1 MAQVINI
8 EKHKDNTKISSIA
21 KHNLRCYIPKNV
33 DPKRQNDNV
42 YFVGRQGQNDI
53 LPTLKEKLKDVK
65 HRSDAN
71 KVINLVFSASKEEFE
86 AMGPEKAKKWA
97 NEMHN
102 YCVKKFGKENVLYS
116 VLHRDET
123 TDHLHFA
130 FTPLRDGKLQSNY
143 WFDGPAKLQ
152 KFRKE
157 IYEINKKY
165 GIGKDKPAPKTEEK
179 KAERKDIDDFY
190 KKVKKCEKVDNKI
203 QKEIEAVQGLGSFA
217 VAFNPK
223 AKIEAL
229 TPTIKNIVDYAN
241 TASTRIKRLKE
252 ALISNKEKL
261 KEKDEEIK
269 KKDDEL
275 NRFAEIE
282 NIKKLTY
289 AELSSLNNYVNK
301 TYGEAIEERE
311 NKAKQALKP
320 QSPVLS
326 ASPESKKTID
336 KKIKPR

>member
-21 KHNLRCYIPKNV
+21 KHNLRCYTPKNV
-33 DPKRQNDNV
+33 DPARQADNI
-42 YFVGRQGQNDI
+42 YFVGQKGQNDI
-53 LPTLKEKLKDVK
+53 LSTLKEKLKDVK

-71 KVINLVFSASKEEFE
+71 KVVNLVFSASSEEFQ

-97 NEMHN
+97 TEMHN
-102 YCVKKFGKENVLYS
+102 YCSKKFGKDNVLYS
-116 VLHRDET
+116 VLHRDEQ

-143 WFDGPAKLQ
+143 WFDGPAKLS

-165 GIGKDKPAPKTEEK
+165 GIGKDKPTTQNDDK
-179 KAERKDIDDFY
+179 KADRKEIDDFY
-190 KKVKKCEKVDNKI
+190 KRVKRCEKIDNSI
-203 QKEIEAVQGLGSFA
+203 NKEIEAVQGLGSFSMTL
-217 VAFNPK
+217 NPK

-229 TPTIKNIVDYAN
+229 TPTIKKIADYAN
-241 TASTRIKRLKE
+241 TASTRIEKFKSLLASKTQ
-252 ALISNKEKL
+252 KL
-261 KEKDEEIK
+261 KEKEEEIK

-275 NRFAEIE
+275 KRFAEVE

-289 AELSSLNNYVNK
+289 AELAELNNYVESK
-301 TYGEAIEERE
+301 YSKAIEARE
-311 NKAKQALKP
+311 NKVKKP
-320 QSPVLS
+320 E
-326 ASPESKKTID
+326 PEPRLLTQEYENQNKNID
-336 KKIKPR
+336 KKFKMR